1 MLKNKKVRVL
11 KVQTASAQSNY
22 KILIREIG
30 DILAQ
35 GRKLSYQAVNT
46 VLTTT
51 YWQIGRQIVEFEQGG
66 KERAEYGEE
75 IIKQLSHDLT
85 KNFGK
90 GFSVQNIERMRKFFL
105 MWSKVQSLPALL
117 KNQKSSSLMRISKN
131 PIFKLSWTHYV
142 RLMSIENPEER
153 SFYEIE
159 CEKNNWSVRELC
171 RQFDTSLY
179 ERLALSRDKKGI
191 KALAE
196 KGQIIEKVED
206 LFKEPYVLEFLGLQE
221 KPEHSEQ
228 ELETEIINNI
238 EKFLLE
244 LGKGFA
250 FVSRQKR
257 ITSGVKHFYIDLVFY
272 NRLLKC
278 FVLIDLKI
286 GELKHQDLGQMQMYV
301 NYFDRK
307 VKEKEENPTI
317 GIVLCKENDHFVV
330 EFTLPENNN
339 QIFAKN
345 YKLYLPK
352 KEELIAQIKKIS
364 GRGVRN

>member
-1 MLKNKKVRVL
+1 MKKTKKTQL
-11 KVQTASAQSNY
+11 SNTHNY
-22 KILIREIG
+22 KDLISSIS

-35 GRKLSYQAVNT
+35 GRKLAHQAVNAI
-46 VLTTT
+46 LTTT

-66 KERAEYGEE
+66 KERAEYGTQFLQ
-75 IIKQLSHDLT
+75 KLSHDLT
-85 KNFGK
+85 KQFGE
-90 GFSVQNIERMRKFFL
+90 GFSYRNIRLIRQFYVAFPI
-105 MWSKVQSLPALL
+105 WHTVSANSK
-117 KNQKSSSLMRISKN
+117 
-131 PIFKLSWTHYV
+131 KLSWSHYV
-142 RLMSIENPEER
+142 RLMSIENADER

-159 CEKNNWSVRELC
+159 CEKNSWSVRELC

-191 KALAE
+191 RALAE
-196 KGQIIEKVED
+196 KGQIIEKTED
-206 LFKEPYVLEFLGLQE
+206 LFKEPYVLEFLGLDE
-221 KPEHSEQ
+221 SYHHSEND
-228 ELETEIINNI
+228 LESAIIDKM
-238 EKFLLE
+238 EHFLLE

-301 NYFDRK
+301 NYFDRD

-330 EFTLPENNN
+330 EYTLPKDNN
-339 QIFAKN
+339 QIFAKK
-345 YKLYLPK
+345 YQLYLPK
-352 KEELIAQIKKIS
+352 KEELLEQVK
-364 GRGVRN
+364 RML

>member
-1 MLKNKKVRVL
+1 MKKNNKISISNKN
-11 KVQTASAQSNY
+11 NY
-22 KILIREIG
+22 KNLISDISC
-30 DILAQ
+30 ILAQ
-35 GRKLSYQAVNT
+35 SRKIAYQAVNAI
-46 VLTTT
+46 LTTT

-66 KERAEYGEE
+66 KERAEYGA
-75 IIKQLSHDLT
+75 KLLQKLSHDLT
-85 KNFGK
+85 KQFGE
-90 GFSVQNIERMRKFFL
+90 GFSYRNIRLIRQFYIAFPIWHTVSAK
-105 MWSKVQSLPALL
+105 SK
-117 KNQKSSSLMRISKN
+117 
-131 PIFKLSWTHYV
+131 KLSWSHYV
-142 RLMSIENPEER
+142 RLMSIENLDER

-196 KGQIIEKVED
+196 KGQIIEKAED
-206 LFKEPYVLEFLGLQE
+206 LFKEPYVLEFLGLSE
-221 KPEHSEQ
+221 KDHYSENDLESALINKLEH
-228 ELETEIINNI
+228 
-238 EKFLLE
+238 FLLE

-257 ITSGVKHFYIDLVFY
+257 ITSGTKHFYIDLVFY

-307 VKEKEENPTI
+307 VKEKEENLTI

-330 EFTLPENNN
+330 EYTLPENNN
-339 QIFAKN
+339 QIFAKQ
-345 YKLYLPK
+345 YQLYLPK
-352 KEELIAQIKKIS
+352 KEELIAQIEKIS
-364 GRGVRN
+364 DLDYKI

>member
-1 MLKNKKVRVL
+1 MIKNKKT
-11 KVQTASAQSNY
+11 QFSNAKKY
-22 KILIREIG
+22 NELIFDIS
-30 DILAQ
+30 DILTQ
-35 GRKLSYQAVNT
+35 GRKLAHQAVNT
-46 VLTTT
+46 ILTTT

-66 KERAEYGEE
+66 KERAEYGEA
-75 IIKQLSHDLT
+75 IIKQLSVDLT
-85 KNFGK
+85 KRFGK
-90 GFSVQNIERMRKFFL
+90 GFSYRNLQQIKKFYATFGIVQTV
-105 MWSKVQSLPALL
+105 SAQSF
-117 KNQKSSSLMRISKN
+117 S
-131 PIFKLSWTHYV
+131 LSWSHYV
-142 RLMSIENPEER
+142 RLMSIENLDER

-159 CEKNNWSVRELC
+159 CEKNSWSVRELC
-171 RQFDTSLY
+171 RQFNTSLF

-196 KGQIIEKVED
+196 KGQIIEKTED
-206 LFKEPYVLEFLGLQE
+206 LFKEPYVLEFLGLDE
-221 KPEHSEQ
+221 SYHHSEN
-228 ELETEIINNI
+228 ELESAIIDKM
-238 EKFLLE
+238 EHFLLE

-301 NYFDRK
+301 NYFDRD

-330 EFTLPENNN
+330 EYTLPKDNN
-339 QIFAKN
+339 QIFAKK
-345 YKLYLPK
+345 YQLYLPK
-352 KEELIAQIKKIS
+352 KEELIKQVQRII
-364 GRGVRN
+364 